1 MKSIPKENE
10 LNNKNILS
18 KKALESLNQTQKIF
32 GFQRMNTK
40 RTSDEQSVRSSLSA
54 GKARKIGGIARRK
67 MARESVRNLLEVKKN
82 FSMREGSLGN
92 SSQSP
97 LPKKEEKKPELGVS
111 SSLAQF
117 EIRVIKPPTP
127 KAPSPEPE
135 EKTPVKKGEEVEIQA
150 KLSVEEKEY

>member
-1 MKSIPKENE
+1 
-10 LNNKNILS
+10 
-18 KKALESLNQTQKIF
+18 
-32 GFQRMNTK
+32 MNTK

-97 LPKKEEKKPELGVS
+97 LPKKEEKKVPAPVPPPKKVVPQPKKPQSPLGKRPPPVVKEMS
-111 SSLAQF
+111 KSPT
-117 EIRVIKPPTP
+117 KPPNAQNAFDRLPIRKRKPEMKDAWTQTTP
-127 KAPSPEPE
+127 RPHDEARRQRKLL
-135 EKTPVKKGEEVEIQA
+135 QA
-150 KLSVEEKEY
+150 